1 MAATNDAPR
10 KYQINA
16 GQCPRCGN
24 YKTWEFKV
32 TNQASGKMMPGH
44 VDANGFKIGNGDC
57 PAFKPSASKKASDD
71 AARALFEAPQASRP
85 TAATTATTTTIMAPG
100 GPGGPTADVA
110 TMPKAERVDGGGVLV
125 TIGNTRVE
133 LASQEALHLCKEILA
148 RLAGE

>member
-1 MAATNDAPR
+1 MATTNEAPR

-32 TNQASGKMMPGH
+32 PNQASGKMMPGH

-57 PAFKPSASKKASDD
+57 PAFKPGASKKTSDD
-71 AARALFEAPQASRP
+71 AARALFSSPQGEQA
-85 TAATTATTTTIMAPG
+85 TTTIMAPS
-100 GPGGPTADVA
+100 GPAGATADVA

-125 TIGNTRVE
+125 TIGNARVE